1 MSGPVNEAVN
11 EAANAYDPAR
21 VRTPYK
27 AGRLLVEP
35 SREPGRFD
43 SLFVDCPF
51 VCSDGG
57 EYLMTYVGFDGTG
70 YQTAL
75 SRSPDLESWSPG
87 EVILPRDPAH
97 PHRRHNAALTS
108 IVRDNRLGSAGQVTW
123 LDGRAFA
130 TYHAYPE
137 AGMEVGAGVIGF
149 LTSDDLRTWKDTG
162 AVLRPQDGGAWERG
176 GLYKSWLLR
185 HDVLFYCFYN
195 AKNRTYGGWR
205 EQIGYAVSPD
215 LERWERPGPEPVVP
229 HGGEG
234 AFDER
239 FASDPCVLRD
249 GDWWVM
255 FYFGLSFDGHARESY
270 AVSRD
275 LRTWHKSG
283 EILVD
288 VGPPGSVDETYAHK
302 PAVVSRDGRP
312 YHFYTA
318 ARRCEPY
325 QVGEHTQVER
335 RGISMARG

>member
-1 MSGPVNEAVN
+1 MDVRGPPMIGT
-11 EAANAYDPAR
+11 YDAAR
-21 VRTPYK
+21 VRTPHK
-27 AGRLLVEP
+27 AGRLLVEG

-75 SRSPDLESWSPG
+75 SRSADLVSWTPG

-97 PHRRHNAALTS
+97 PYRGYNAALTS
-108 IVRDNRLGSAGQVTW
+108 IVRDNRLDSPGQVTW
-123 LDGRAFA
+123 LDGRAVG

-137 AGMEVGAGVIGF
+137 AGMEMGAAVIGF
-149 LTSDDLRTWKDTG
+149 VASQDLRTWVDVG
-162 AVLRPQDGGAWERG
+162 SVLRPQDGGAWERG

-185 HDVLFYCFYN
+185 HDGLYYCFYN
-195 AKNRTYGGWR
+195 AKNRTYDGWR

-215 LERWERPGPEPVVP
+215 LERWERPDPGPAVP
-229 HGGEG
+229 HGGPGE
-234 AFDER
+234 FDER

-255 FYFGLSFDGHARESY
+255 FYFGLSFDGHARESF

-275 LRTWHKSG
+275 LRTWRKSG
-283 EILVD
+283 EILID
-288 VGPPGSVDETYAHK
+288 VGPPGSADDTYAHK
-302 PAVVSRDGRP
+302 PALVSHAGRP
-312 YHFYTA
+312 HHFYTA
-318 ARRCEPY
+318 VRRVEPY
-325 QVGEHTQVER
+325 QVGEHTLVER
-335 RGISMARG
+335 RGISLAHG

>member
-1 MSGPVNEAVN
+1 MS
-11 EAANAYDPAR
+11 YDATGI
-21 VRTPYK
+21 RTPHK

-35 SREPGRFD
+35 SWQAGRFD

-57 EYLMTYVGFDGTG
+57 EYLMTYVGFDGIG

-75 SRSPDLESWSPG
+75 SCSADLVTWSPG
-87 EVILPRDPAH
+87 EVILPRDPDH
-97 PHRRHNAALTS
+97 PYRSYNAALTS
-108 IVRDNRLGSAGQVTW
+108 IARDNRLGSAGQVIW
-123 LDGRAFA
+123 ENGLAVG

-137 AGMEVGAGVIGF
+137 PGMEAGAAVIGF
-149 LTSDDLRTWKDTG
+149 CVSDDLRTWKDTG
-162 AVLRPQDGGAWERG
+162 SVLRPQDGGDWERG

-185 HDVLFYCFYN
+185 HDGLYYCFYN
-195 AKNRTYGGWR
+195 AKNRTYDGWR

-215 LERWERPGPEPVVP
+215 LERWERGGLVVP
-229 HGGEG
+229 HGGPG

-275 LRTWHKSG
+275 LRTWRKSG

-288 VGPPGSVDETYAHK
+288 VGPPGSADDTYAHK
-302 PAVVSRDGRP
+302 PAVISRGGLP

-318 ARRCEPY
+318 VRRCDPFP
-325 QVGEHTQVER
+325 VGEHTMTER
-335 RGISMARG
+335 RGISLAYGGHDGHLA